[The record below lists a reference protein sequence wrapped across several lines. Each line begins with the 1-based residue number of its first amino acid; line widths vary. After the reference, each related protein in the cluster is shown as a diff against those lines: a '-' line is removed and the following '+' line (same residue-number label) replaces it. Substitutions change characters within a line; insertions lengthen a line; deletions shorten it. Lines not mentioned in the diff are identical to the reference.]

1 MTTTIETFLADIR
14 YFSALDPYNWQVD
27 NRPLSD
33 LEESINTLASGLE
46 SSINS
51 SKLNSLVAGL
61 LHQTIVGGGKATGY
75 VHQPSNMVWRLER
88 SLTNGWITDD
98 GKEVSVIAVQV
109 SPQEF
114 TFSAPSSGQKKL
126 ITISSEYALPNDSDL
141 PYYDETQI
149 LETAVTGFNSLVC
162 KVGSATFNVQTST
175 VALANPDNYPPTS
188 PGQIP
193 LFHIRIDA
201 GDTTLNKVY
210 FQNFTQEGQSIQYA
224 TTTYQGQVRFANSQE
239 VIDRSTTTVVSPST
253 SASVAIDEM
262 ANIGLGNGLEALF
275 KDRYFLGPSDDIDSI
290 HTIPG
295 SLMPWLGKR
304 AWFSETTLG
313 TLPFAA
319 GGIIEGEI
327 TSVEEMSPG
336 SGVYVVLS
344 ARQMATSFN
353 GKLIATR
360 TYQNPNWNSWT
371 IFGSRAGDYSQTFK
385 VATAV
390 ANDDAVRL
398 EQVQGLWAY
407 NSTSGYTPGTWGP
420 STISPIQ
427 PRSKASILL
436 IGGGGGGGAM
446 SVESGSATAG
456 SSGGDTKLY
465 VSTDPL
471 AAPGSWL
478 LLVTAQGGT
487 GGPNAHYSNGSA
499 YGSAT
504 RPPQVGSI
512 IHDTNLARVVSYERL
527 KYVDRYQGDNGSYI
541 QPDAFSHPYLGHLL
555 DANTGRGGA
564 GVKYAAAASS
574 AGSNGGCVEVEVT
587 NPYGVLLYI
596 KVEVG
601 GLGAKGTGAGN
612 YFVNGNDG
620 YPGIAVISQRVP

>member
-61 LHQTIVGGGKATGY
+61 IHQTIVGRGKATGY
-75 VHQPSNMVWRLER
+75 AHQPSNMVWRLER

-98 GKEVSVIAVQV
+98 GKEVATIAVQV

-126 ITISSEYALPNDSDL
+126 ITISSEYIVPNDSDL
-141 PYYDETQI
+141 PYYDGTQI
-149 LETAVTGFNSLVC
+149 LETEVTGFNSLVC
-162 KVGSATFNVQTST
+162 KVGSATFKVQTST

-262 ANIGLGNGLEALF
+262 ANIGLGNGLEALS
-275 KDRYFLGPSDDIDSI
+275 KDRFFLGPSDDIDSI

-304 AWFSETTLG
+304 AWFTGTTLG
-313 TLPFAA
+313 TLPFRSALTGSPV

-327 TSVEEMSPG
+327 TSITELSPG

-344 ARQMATSFN
+344 ARQMATSFD

-371 IFGSRAGDYSQTFK
+371 IFGSRAGDELLNFS
-385 VATAV
+385 VAPATQPHH
-390 ANDDAVRL
+390 AVRL
-398 EQVQGLWAY
+398 SQLPVSVSQFADSL
-407 NSTSGYTPGTWGP
+407 STIHSNNVGYIRYSNGYTELWGTMNPGGTVSDLYP
-420 STISPIQ
+420 FTFDSIYHFSLTPIYDNTV
-427 PRSKASILL
+427 P
-436 IGGGGGGGAM
+436 GGGAATVQLKGYPNTTGFAVV
-446 SVESGSATAG
+446 SSIEQEGS
-456 SSGGDTKLY
+456 D
-465 VSTDPL
+465 VF
-471 AAPGSWL
+471 
-478 LLVTAQGGT
+478 
-487 GGPNAHYSNGSA
+487 YSN
-499 YGSAT
+499 
-504 RPPQVGSI
+504 
-512 IHDTNLARVVSYERL
+512 
-527 KYVDRYQGDNGSYI
+527 
-541 QPDAFSHPYLGHLL
+541 
-555 DANTGRGGA
+555 
-564 GVKYAAAASS
+564 SS
-574 AGSNGGCVEVEVT
+574 AHIMWKVT
-587 NPYGVLLYI
+587 GKRLVAIP
-596 KVEVG
+596 
-601 GLGAKGTGAGN
+601 
-612 YFVNGNDG
+612 
-620 YPGIAVISQRVP
+620 

>member
-33 LEESINTLASGLE
+33 LEASINTLASGLE

-61 LHQTIVGGGKATGY
+61 IHQTIVGRGKATGY
-75 VHQPSNMVWRLER
+75 AHQPSNMVWRLER

-98 GKEVSVIAVQV
+98 GKEVATIAVQV

-126 ITISSEYALPNDSDL
+126 ITISSEYIAPNESDL

-149 LETAVTGFNSLVC
+149 LETEVTGFNSLVC

-175 VALANPDNYPPTS
+175 VALADPDNYPATS

-193 LFHIRIDA
+193 LFYIRIDA
-201 GDTTLNKVY
+201 GDTALNKVY

-224 TTTYQGQVRFANSQE
+224 ATTYQGQVRFANSQE
-239 VIDRSTTTVVSPST
+239 VTDRSTDTVVSPST
-253 SASVAIDEM
+253 SASIAIDELANLGLGIESPTKPALVLTSGDLNSVITPAKKRYFTSGV
-262 ANIGLGNGLEALF
+262 ANIPFPEGVLETEKEPSVVFHLARS
-275 KDRYFLGPSDDIDSI
+275 KD
-290 HTIPG
+290 G
-295 SLMPWLGKR
+295 SQL
-304 AWFSETTLG
+304 
-313 TLPFAA
+313 
-319 GGIIEGEI
+319 
-327 TSVEEMSPG
+327 
-336 SGVYVVLS
+336 
-344 ARQMATSFN
+344 
-353 GKLIATR
+353 ATR
-360 TYQNPNWNSWT
+360 VSQDNGANWTAWTYFAKRN
-371 IFGSRAGDYSQTFK
+371 GDPSQTFK

-407 NSTSGYTPGTWGP
+407 NSTSGYLSGTSGP

-446 SVESGSATAG
+446 GVENGSATNG
-456 SSGGDTKLY
+456 SPGGDTKLY

-471 AAPGSWL
+471 AAPGSWT
-478 LLVTAQGGT
+478 LLVTALGGT
-487 GGPNAHYSNGSA
+487 GGPSAHYSNGSA
-499 YGSAT
+499 YSSAT

-512 IHDTNLARVVSYERL
+512 IHDTNLVRVVSYERL
-527 KYVDRYQGDNGSYI
+527 RYIDRYQGDDGVHI

-555 DANTGRGGA
+555 DANIGRGGA
-564 GVKYAAAASS
+564 GVKYSAAASS

-587 NPYGVLLYI
+587 NPYGVPLYI

-601 GLGAKGTGAGN
+601 GFGAKGTGAGN

-620 YPGIAVISQRVP
+620 HIGMAVISQRVP